1 MSSISLSLFENQ
13 IPKVLKGP
21 VFKFIF
27 FSSGDNL
34 IFDFFN
40 LLNGITSVFSRLIV
54 NP

>member
-27 FSSGDNL
+27 FSSDGNL
-34 IFDFFN
+34 IFS
-40 LLNGITSVFSRLIV
+40 LPNGITSVFFKINS
-54 NP
+54 